1 MTSVF
6 VAPTPPASAP
16 DPASRLAAALQRL
29 PLVAILRGI
38 SPDEAVPVGQALID
52 AGWSLIEVP
61 LNSPRPLA
69 SIAALVRA
77 FPQALVGAGTVLRP
91 DQVQAVATTGAGLIV
106 SPNTDAA
113 VLAEG
118 HRHGMVCLP
127 GVATPTEAFA
137 ALAAGAHGLKL
148 FPAELL
154 PPAGLKAMR
163 AVLPSGTLMLPVGGI
178 TPDNMAAYLGAGA
191 AGFGI
196 GSALY
201 QPGMSVAEVAVQA
214 RRFAD
219 AWRVLASE
227 AASLSASPSAGS
239 SASPPATTV

>member
-1 MTSVF
+1 MNSKPAV
-6 VAPTPPASAP
+6 PLTPARANDSA
-16 DPASRLAAALQRL
+16 ARLARALHNL

-38 SPDEAVPVGQALID
+38 SPEEAVPVGQVLVD

-61 LNSPRPLA
+61 LNSPRPLD
-69 SIAALVRA
+69 SISALVRA
-77 FPQALVGAGTVLRP
+77 LPQALVGAGTVLATA
-91 DQVQAVATTGAGLIV
+91 QVRAVAATGAGLIV
-106 SPNTDAA
+106 SPNTCAD

-118 HRHGMVCLP
+118 VRLGLVCLP

-148 FPAELL
+148 FPAELM

-163 AVLPSGTLMLPVGGI
+163 AVLPAGTRMLPVGGI
-178 TPDNMAAYLGAGA
+178 TPDNMAAYRAAGA

-201 QPGMSVAEVAVQA
+201 QPGMTAAQVAVQA

-219 AWRVLASE
+219 AWR
-227 AASLSASPSAGS
+227 AAA
-239 SASPPATTV
+239 

>member
-1 MTSVF
+1 MTSCAA
-6 VAPTPPASAP
+6 APLPSAAP
-16 DPASRLAAALQRL
+16 SDPAARLARALHTL

-38 SPDEAVPVGQALID
+38 TPAEAVPVGQALVD

-61 LNSPRPLA
+61 LNSPRPLD

-77 FPQALVGAGTVLRP
+77 FPQALVGAGTVLLA
-91 DQVQAVATTGAGLIV
+91 DQVRAVAATGAGLIV
-106 SPNTDAA
+106 SPNTNID
-113 VLAEG
+113 VLTEG
-118 HRHGMVCLP
+118 LRLGLVCLP

-148 FPAELL
+148 FPAEWM
-154 PPAGLKAMR
+154 PPAGLRAMR
-163 AVLPSGTLMLPVGGI
+163 AVLPAGTRLLPVGGI
-178 TPDNMAAYLGAGA
+178 TPDNMAAYRAAGA

-201 QPGMSVAEVAVQA
+201 KPGMGVAQVAVQA

-219 AWRVLASE
+219 AWRS
-227 AASLSASPSAGS
+227 AA
-239 SASPPATTV
+239 